1 MGRNS
6 LSQQRKRKDRERRVR
21 QEKLDEDRRRLD
33 EERRK
38 EYARSYPGFDFRP
51 NNADPEFVEL
61 VRGAVAGINF
71 EDDTAFKPWE
81 TRYYRLVKSQGALNA
96 YEVIRKDFLNQGNA
110 DPRLLRY
117 HLALKLGDLIFDR
130 IPRAELERF
139 VPFNNVDISPTGG
152 RSIGVYFKALLR
164 AKGERGTA
172 YYSPLKPSIDVD
184 GRPKV
189 VAFSKHAIDQIC
201 KRIND
206 RWRTYAGLGEVFGF
220 LGACIYFER
229 CDLYAGQLGF
239 TFFDDCSD
247 DMYWKHCYVKEVLGV
262 GSLDPQG
269 GKAHYRVGY
278 CPAVIEGDFIK
289 ATTLLF
295 PGYRSTPEY
304 GAILR
309 HATSAE
315 EERQLLEM
323 TEELDAQHLL
333 ESQDL
338 SLIKWFHDHGVPQ
351 VVQLDQPVFVHG
363 FGCRS

>member
-38 EYARSYPGFDFRP
+38 EYARSYPDFEFRLS
-51 NNADPEFVEL
+51 NADPEFVKL
-61 VRGAVAGINF
+61 VREAVAGINF
-71 EDDTAFKPWE
+71 DDDTAFEPWE
-81 TRYYRLVKSQGALNA
+81 RRYYRWVKSQGAVSANKMIWKELVNQWPEDA
-96 YEVIRKDFLNQGNA
+96 WLRKYELSM
-110 DPRLLRY
+110 
-117 HLALKLGDLIFDR
+117 KLGNLVFDK

-139 VPFNNVDISPTGG
+139 VPYNNVDINPTN
-152 RSIGVYFKALLR
+152 RRTIGVYFRALLR
-164 AKGERGTA
+164 AKGQGGTA
-172 YYSPLKPSIDVD
+172 YYSPNKPTIEVD

-201 KRIND
+201 KRINR

-220 LGACIYFER
+220 LGACVYFER
-229 CDLYAGQLGF
+229 CDLYGGQLGF
-239 TFFDDCSD
+239 TFFDDCSNEE
-247 DMYWKHCYVKEVLGV
+247 YWQHWYVKDVLGV
-262 GSLDPQG
+262 GNLDPQG
-269 GKAHYRVGY
+269 GQAYYRVGY

-295 PGYRSTPEY
+295 PGYTSTPEY
-304 GAILR
+304 EAILR
-309 HATSAE
+309 HAKGAE
-315 EERQLLEM
+315 EKRRLIEM
-323 TEELDAQHLL
+323 ATKLDAHQLL

-351 VVQLDQPVFVHG
+351 VVQLDQPVFV
-363 FGCRS
+363 FSFD